1 MLSEVIIDQV
11 INGLKNHKQEIVNQ
25 INQIV
30 KEYEDIS
37 LYEVNDLK
45 DLLEDCVNLLIKI
58 KIYYE
63 SEIKSLWDS

>member
-63 SEIKSLWDS
+63 SEIKSL